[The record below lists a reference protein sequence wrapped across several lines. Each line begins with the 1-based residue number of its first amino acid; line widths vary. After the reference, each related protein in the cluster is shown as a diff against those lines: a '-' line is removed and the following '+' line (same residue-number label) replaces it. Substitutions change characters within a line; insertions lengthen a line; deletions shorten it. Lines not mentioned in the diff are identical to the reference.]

1 MIREVMVFSSVI
13 ITVGLLTQSHMRI
26 RLMDWLYS
34 PFNKIIT
41 VTSRCL
47 NTSKYFIISG
57 GFTTGWL

>member
-26 RLMDWLYS
+26 RLMDWLLL
-34 PFNKIIT
+34 
-41 VTSRCL
+41 V
-47 NTSKYFIISG
+47 IISG